1 MDSAVNQEFPLCLIF
16 KKTAKQSGRKLNGGN
31 PSRNSMAEKEASDS
45 EEKQSQIVGVT
56 SQEMPLNAIVGAV
69 CTNEGDQRS
78 RKSGKKIKTINQE
91 PAMSSI

>member
-16 KKTAKQSGRKLNGGN
+16 KKTVKKSGRKLNGGN

-56 SQEMPLNAIVGAV
+56 SQEMPLNVIVGV
-69 CTNEGDQRS
+69 V
-78 RKSGKKIKTINQE
+78 
-91 PAMSSI
+91 

>member
-56 SQEMPLNAIVGAV
+56 SQEMPLNVIVGAV
-69 CTNEGDQRS
+69 WWSVQMRETRGV
-78 RKSGKKIKTINQE
+78 GNQGRRLRL
-91 PAMSSI
+91 